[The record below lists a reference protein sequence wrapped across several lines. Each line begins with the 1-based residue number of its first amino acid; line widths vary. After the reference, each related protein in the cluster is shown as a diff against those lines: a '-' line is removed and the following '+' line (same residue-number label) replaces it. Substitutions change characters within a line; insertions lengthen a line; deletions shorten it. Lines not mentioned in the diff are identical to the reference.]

1 MAGAGLLDKAKA
13 IPALMQVAFLIQAI
27 VSGAKEARP
36 ARTDR
41 APLRAP
47 VCRRAGR
54 PTQRAAGA
62 AVAWLRTGMAMA
74 ASSWPRLRLPV

>member
-1 MAGAGLLDKAKA
+1 MLDKAKA

-41 APLRAP
+41 APSPVLPRAP
-47 VCRRAGR
+47 RSLLARTSRAD
-54 PTQRAAGA
+54 
-62 AVAWLRTGMAMA
+62 
-74 ASSWPRLRLPV
+74 PRVGCGC